1 MSEEAQQTPAVVQI
15 DGTDHNIED
24 LSTDAKIHLEQ
35 VILIKRQMDEHK
47 RAVLANQQVLINLQV
62 ALGYRESTLRDSMSV
77 AAEPDEAVSVQ

>member
-35 VILIKRQMDEHK
+35 LIKRQMDEHK
-47 RAVLANQQVLINLQV
+47 RAVLANQQALINLQV
-62 ALGYRESTLRDSMSV
+62 ALGYRESALRDSISV
-77 AAEPDEAVSVQ
+77 VAEPDEAVSVQ